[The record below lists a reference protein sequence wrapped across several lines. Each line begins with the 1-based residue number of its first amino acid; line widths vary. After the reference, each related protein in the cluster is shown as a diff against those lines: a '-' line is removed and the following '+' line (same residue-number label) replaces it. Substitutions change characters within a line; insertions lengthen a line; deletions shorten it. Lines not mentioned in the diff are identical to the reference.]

1 VWRATFKSL
10 LARKVRLLLTTLSV
24 VLGVGF
30 VAGTFVLTDTMN
42 ATFDQ
47 LFHNLTKNTDV
58 IVQSRSAFDSAGS
71 NNADQREPMPDS
83 IVHTIESVNGVAKAI
98 PQVNGFAQIVDPAT
112 GKPIGGMGPPAI
124 GASWSGDPSEAITLR
139 SGAAPHGPDE
149 TAIDAAT
156 ARKYGIGLGDRVKIL
171 FEGPSHLFTVTGI
184 VGFGQADNLAG
195 ATLAVFDFPTAQ
207 RVLDKVGLA
216 DAVDVQADPGISAT
230 TLRDRVAAVLPKGI
244 EAITAT
250 DFADQ
255 QAGQIQS
262 ALGFFR
268 TALLVFAVVALF
280 VGGFIILNTFTI
292 IVTQRTRELALLR
305 AIGASRGQ
313 VTRSVLLEAATLG
326 MVAGAIGVVAGIG
339 IAVGLQALLGAF
351 GIDLPSTSTQILPRT
366 VIVSLAAGLL
376 VTVIASVV
384 PARRASAVAPVEA
397 LRADGA
403 PAARS
408 LRRRV
413 PAGIAVTAAGVGTLA
428 YGLVGGG
435 ALLFVGLGA
444 AVTFVG
450 VAILSAL
457 IVRPAATAVGWPLRA
472 LGLPGRLGRENS
484 RRNPRRTASTSG
496 ALMVGLGLMAFVAIF
511 GASVR
516 SSVDHVIADTVR
528 ADLFLS
534 SSSFEGFGPD
544 AAQVLRTLPQIDA
557 VSEFRVVQARIAG
570 GNATVTGV
578 DPSSIGRVAN
588 LEMRSGSLGALRGD
602 AVLVQA
608 DTAAEHGWS
617 LGDPVRIEFARTGT
631 QTFTLAG
638 TYERDEIVGQ
648 YVIPMSAFEANVTTQ
663 LDQAVL
669 ATAAPGTSVA
679 EAERAARS
687 ALTDF
692 PNVQVRNQAEFR
704 AQQAKQV
711 DAAMSLITALLLLAV
726 LISLFGIVNTLG
738 LSIHERRHEIGLLR
752 AVGMSRAQVRRMVL
766 AESAIVALLGA
777 LLGTAVGIFFGWA
790 VQRSLADH
798 GVSQFAIPGGQL
810 ALYVALAAV
819 AGVLAGFVPAV
830 RASRLRILDAIAYE

>member
-1 VWRATFKSL
+1 MWRATFKSL

-47 LFHNLTKNTDV
+47 LFHNLTKHTDV
-58 IVQSRSAFDSAGS
+58 IVQSRPAFESTGS
-71 NNADQREPMPDS
+71 GNADQREPMPDS
-83 IVHTIESVNGVAKAI
+83 IVRTIESVDGVASAV

-112 GKPIGGMGPPAI
+112 GKPIGGMGPPSI
-124 GASWSGDPSEAITLR
+124 GSSWNGDTSEAITLR
-139 SGAAPHGPDE
+139 AGAAPHGPDQ

-156 ARKYGIGLGDRVKIL
+156 ARKYGIEVGDRVKIL
-171 FEGPSHLFTVTGI
+171 FEGPSHLFTVAGI

-207 RVLDKVGLA
+207 RVLGKTGLA
-216 DAVDVQADPGISAT
+216 DAVDVRADPGVSAT
-230 TLRDRVAAVLPKGI
+230 ALRDRIAAVLPKGI
-244 EAITAT
+244 EAITAA

-255 QAGQIQS
+255 QASQIQS

-305 AIGASRGQ
+305 AIGASRSQ
-313 VTRSVLLEAATLG
+313 VTRSVLLEAAALG
-326 MVAGAIGVVAGIG
+326 LVAGGIGVLAGIG
-339 IAVGLQALLGAF
+339 IAIGLQALLRAF
-351 GIDLPSTSTQILPRT
+351 GIDLPSTSTQVLPRT
-366 VIVSLAAGLL
+366 VIVSLLAGLL
-376 VTVIASVV
+376 VTVIASAV

-397 LRADGA
+397 LRTDGG
-403 PAARS
+403 PPARS

-450 VAILSAL
+450 VAILSAI
-457 IVRPAATAVGWPLRA
+457 IVRPAATAVGAPLRA
-472 LGLPGRLGRENS
+472 LGLPGRLGRENA

-534 SSSFEGFGPD
+534 SSSFEGFGPQ
-544 AAQVLRTLPQIDA
+544 AAQILRTLPQIDA

-570 GNATVTGV
+570 AEITVTGV

-588 LEMRSGSLGALRGD
+588 LEMRSGSLGALEGN

-608 DTAAEHGWS
+608 DTAAEHRWS
-617 LGDPVRIEFARTGT
+617 VGDLVRIEFARTGT
-631 QTFTLAG
+631 QTFRLAG

-648 YVIPMSAFEANVTTQ
+648 YVIPMSAFERNVTTQ

-704 AQQAKQV
+704 DQQAKQV

-752 AVGMSRAQVRRMVL
+752 AVGMSRPQVRWMVL
-766 AESAIVALLGA
+766 AESVIVSLLGA
-777 LLGTAVGIFFGWA
+777 LLGTAVGTFFAWA
-790 VQRSLADH
+790 VQRSLSDH

-810 ALYVALAAV
+810 AAYIALAAV
-819 AGVLAGFVPAV
+819 AGLLAGLVPAV